1 MQNIIGSIA
10 QSFGIPPQIA
20 NAAVSGLTSMFLQK
34 STPKA
39 AEGLL
44 SALPNDIT
52 NQFSDQD
59 KQKFSTTQQP
69 GLNRYDVVKEL
80 SQITGIKDMDKLD
93 ELTDTL
99 LDTIKKNTN
108 INISDGLSKE
118 ELFQALNDLSRG
130 SKSQGQAEISGQPQ
144 YKV

>member
-20 NAAVSGLTSMFLQK
+20 SAAVSGLTAMFLQK

-59 KQKFSTTQQP
+59 KEKFSTTQQP

-93 ELTDTL
+93 ELTDAL

-118 ELFQALNDLSRG
+118 ELFQALNDLSRD
-130 SKSQGQAEISGQPQ
+130 SKS
-144 YKV
+144 